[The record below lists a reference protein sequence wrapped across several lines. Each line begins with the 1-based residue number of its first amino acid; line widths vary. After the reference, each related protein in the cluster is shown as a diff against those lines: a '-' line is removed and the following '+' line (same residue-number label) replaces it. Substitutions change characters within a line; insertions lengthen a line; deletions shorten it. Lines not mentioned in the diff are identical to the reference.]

1 MSLRL
6 VKLLVSTSS
15 RDRAYEI
22 LDDHNVTA
30 RWAVTME
37 GERLMIEMVLPGEGN
52 EPILDDLEN
61 AFRDQDGFRL
71 LFFPLEAA
79 VPRIGEVEEED
90 EADDAPSSMATGDG
104 EQDEDNGK
112 KKPKAFSRVNREE
125 LYTNLSDSAEPSTF
139 YMAMVAL
146 SAVVASAGLI
156 MGDGAV
162 IIGAMVIAP
171 LIGPS
176 LAVAFATTLG
186 DLKLGRRAITTSI
199 LGAVIA
205 FGLSLLVGWVVTV
218 DPEGS
223 EVISRTRLTFGHLA
237 LALAAGAA
245 GALAMTRG
253 AGTGL
258 VGVMVAVALLPPLA
272 NSGLLL
278 GAGYL
283 DLGLGALLLV
293 AGNLVCL
300 NLAATAVF
308 LILGIRPNIWWED
321 EARRKAI
328 WIAGLLWGSLLV
340 VMVLLVVF
348 FWGGEGP

>member
-15 RDRAYEI
+15 RDRAFEI
-22 LDDHNVTA
+22 LDKHDVTA

-37 GERLMIEMVLPGEGN
+37 GERLMIETILPGEGN

-61 AFRDQDGFRL
+61 AFRDEEGFRL
-71 LFFPLEAA
+71 LFFPLDAA
-79 VPRIGEVEEED
+79 VPRIEED
-90 EADDAPSSMATGDG
+90 EEQEADGDPGAEAEEGEDG
-104 EQDEDNGK
+104 E
-112 KKPKAFSRVNREE
+112 KPKRAPARINREE
-125 LYTNLSDSAEPSTF
+125 LYTDLNDSADPSTF
-139 YMAMVAL
+139 YVAMVAL
-146 SAVVASAGLI
+146 SAVVASAGLV

-186 DLKLGRRAITTSI
+186 DLNLGRRALTTSLI
-199 LGAVIA
+199 GAAVA
-205 FGLSLLVGWVVTV
+205 FVLALAVGWVVAV

-223 EVISRTRLTFGHLA
+223 EVASRTRLTFGHLA

-245 GALAMTRG
+245 GALAVTRG

-272 NSGLLL
+272 NAGLLL
-278 GAGYL
+278 GAGYPE
-283 DLGLGALLLV
+283 LGFGALLLV

-300 NLAATAVF
+300 NLTATAVF
-308 LILGIRPNIWWED
+308 LILGVRPNTWWEND
-321 EARRKAI
+321 ARSKAI
-328 WIAGLLWGSLLV
+328 WTAAVLWGGLLV
-340 VMVLLVVF
+340 VMVLLVIF
-348 FWGGEGP
+348 FWGGEMP

>member
-22 LDDHNVTA
+22 LDDHDVTA

-61 AFRDQDGFRL
+61 AFRDEEGFRL

-79 VPRIGEVEEED
+79 VPRIDEVEEE
-90 EADDAPSSMATGDG
+90 EAADDGPVRDGSKDVDAREHNEKRKKAPS
-104 EQDEDNGK
+104 
-112 KKPKAFSRVNREE
+112 RINREE
-125 LYTNLSDSAEPSTF
+125 LYTNLADSAQASTF
-139 YMAMVAL
+139 YMSMVAL
-146 SAVVASAGLI
+146 SAVVASAGLL

-186 DLKLGRRAITTSI
+186 DLKLGRRALTTSI
-199 LGAVIA
+199 MGATVA
-205 FGLSLLVGWVVTV
+205 FALSLAVGWVVTV
-218 DPEGS
+218 DPEGT

-258 VGVMVAVALLPPLA
+258 VGVMVAVALLPPLVNA
-272 NSGLLL
+272 GLLL
-278 GAGYL
+278 GGGYP

-300 NLAATAVF
+300 NLAATGVF
-308 LILGIRPNIWWED
+308 LVLGIRPNTWWED
-321 EARRKAI
+321 DARRKAI
-328 WIAGLLWGSLLV
+328 WTAGLLWGGLLF

-348 FWGGEGP
+348 FWGGEAP